1 MSEAGLAGFEATTW
15 HGVVVPAATPVVL
28 VQKLNQDIN
37 GALKEKDLNE
47 RLAGLGA
54 EVLTGTPKDFAD
66 YIAREIPKWTKVVKD
81 SGAKAD

>member
-1 MSEAGLAGFEATTW
+1 
-15 HGVVVPAATPVVL
+15 

-37 GALKEKDLNE
+37 AALKDKDLSE

-54 EVLTGTPKDFAD
+54 EVLTGSPRDFAD

-81 SGAKAD
+81 SGARAD